1 MERPDP
7 EPLARGLESLTQ
19 AHLRRTRRIV
29 EAYPQPRD
37 ATQVIVDGRR
47 LVNFCSNDYLGLSAH
62 PALAEAAMHCLQRGV
77 FGAGASH
84 LVTGHTREHHAL
96 EEELAA
102 FTGRERALLF
112 SSGYLANLGVIG
124 ALARRG
130 DRVLADRLCH
140 ASLLDGALLSGA
152 RLRRYAHGDSSAA
165 ARLLQGHGPEHG
177 SRPDEEHRTTL
188 LITDGVF
195 SMDGDV
201 APLAELGELC
211 TRGGYGRTL
220 LLVDDAHGLGV
231 LGAGGRGSL
240 EYCGVDPAAVP
251 VLIGTL
257 GKAFGSFGAFVAG
270 DAALIEHVLQHARS
284 YIYTTAL
291 PPAVAAATR
300 AALRLIIEEP
310 WRRERVQALIHR
322 YRRAA
327 AAQALPLTDSP
338 SPIQPLIVG
347 ESARALALSEALMS
361 EGFWVSAIRPPTVPV
376 GTARLRVSLCAAHA
390 EADVDAL
397 AECLGRHWRARP

>member
-1 MERPDP
+1 METPDS
-7 EPLARGLESLTQ
+7 ELFARGLESLTQ
-19 AHLRRTRRIV
+19 ASLRRTRRIV
-29 EAYPQPRD
+29 ESHPQPHD
-37 ATQVIVDGRR
+37 ATQVIVEGRR
-47 LVNFCSNDYLGLSAH
+47 LHNFCSNDYLGLSAH
-62 PALAEAAMHCLQRGV
+62 PALAEAATRCLQREG

-124 ALARRG
+124 ALAHRG
-130 DRVLADRLCH
+130 DRIVADRLCH

-165 ARLLQGHGPEHG
+165 ARLLPTGGSEQGE
-177 SRPDEEHRTTL
+177 RMDKERRTL

-201 APLAELGELC
+201 APVAELGALAAH
-211 TRGGYGRTL
+211 GQAL

-240 EYCGVDPAAVP
+240 EYCGVAPGTVP
-251 VLIGTL
+251 LLIGTL
-257 GKAFGSFGAFVAG
+257 GKAFGSFGAFLAG

-291 PPAVAAATR
+291 PPAVAAASR
-300 AALRLIIEEP
+300 AALRLIIDEP
-310 WRRERVQALIHR
+310 WRRERVQALTQHW
-322 YRRAA
+322 RRAA
-327 AAQALPLTDSP
+327 SAQGLPLAESP
-338 SPIQPLIVG
+338 SPIQPLMVG
-347 ESARALALSEALMS
+347 ESARAVALSEALMN
-361 EGFWVSAIRPPTVPV
+361 EGFWVSAIRPPTVPLD
-376 GTARLRVSLCAAHA
+376 TARLRISFSAAHA

-397 AECLGRHWRARP
+397 AECLGRLWREAIPVHS